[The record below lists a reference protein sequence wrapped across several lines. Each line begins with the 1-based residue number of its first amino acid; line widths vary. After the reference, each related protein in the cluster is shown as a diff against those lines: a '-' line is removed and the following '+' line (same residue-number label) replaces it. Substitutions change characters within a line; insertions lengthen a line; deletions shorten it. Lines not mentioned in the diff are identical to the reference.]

1 MGAALRKRLSYANVM
16 ATIAVFIALGGSSYA
31 ALRVGSKQIA
41 DNSVRSR
48 DIRDNNVK
56 GKDVRNNS
64 LGGVDVR
71 DRSLTAD
78 DLARD
83 SVGAGQIDESA
94 LGPVPKA
101 VEADTIDG
109 IDSSQFL
116 RGLPAPEAWHL
127 VGAAGE
133 PPFLNDWAN
142 GGGGFAPLRFYK
154 DQLGI
159 VHIQGTIA
167 TPGITNH
174 VFTLPPGYRPAFGLR
189 FRTDSCCPAAVYGG
203 SFYVLADGTVTKQ
216 QGSYDN
222 VSLDGIAFRAEQ

>member
-1 MGAALRKRLSYANVM
+1 MTSSGPSQR
-16 ATIAVFIALGGSSYA
+16 TIGKAQSSAVLT
-31 ALRVGSKQIA
+31 
-41 DNSVRSR
+41 
-48 DIRDNNVK
+48 
-56 GKDVRNNS
+56 DVRIDC
-64 LGGVDVR
+64 GH
-71 DRSLTAD
+71 RS
-78 DLARD
+78 
-83 SVGAGQIDESA
+83 I
-94 LGPVPKA
+94 
-101 VEADTIDG
+101 
-109 IDSSQFL
+109 
-116 RGLPAPEAWHL
+116 APEDWHL

-142 GGGGFAPLRFYK
+142 GGSGFAPLRFYK

-203 SFYVLADGTVTKQ
+203 SFFVLADGTVTKQ